1 MLGIVLASSIAK
13 APQAQPRL
21 APTRITNSGL
31 SCVSTAVD
39 LKTATCNT
47 NCNAEGYDCP
57 EACFCLPAFS
67 KPEDDLSLAMTADD
81 LDRISTEL
89 NTGKA
94 VTSRLTSLSRKSS
107 SSLKKACSSVSDTV
121 EHSWCDKNCN
131 AEPPNCVR
139 MGLKPQIEAPKPAT
153 NPFWPHVIAAR
164 SNVQMRRHAAEL
176 HREWQERERLW
187 ELCGAVLCGH
197 AGSEFDLHS

>member
-67 KPEDDLSLAMTADD
+67 NPEDDLSLAMTADD

-94 VTSRLTSLSRKSS
+94 RQF
-107 SSLKKACSSVSDTV
+107 
-121 EHSWCDKNCN
+121 EN
-131 AEPPNCVR
+131 NCVGISTR
-139 MGLKPQIEAPKPAT
+139 LSASQPPQEY
-153 NPFWPHVIAAR
+153 H
-164 SNVQMRRHAAEL
+164 
-176 HREWQERERLW
+176 
-187 ELCGAVLCGH
+187 
-197 AGSEFDLHS
+197 

>member
-13 APQAQPRL
+13 APQVQPRL
-21 APTRITNSGL
+21 APTRIKNYGL

-47 NCNAEGYDCP
+47 NCNAEGHDCP

-89 NTGKA
+89 NTGRA
-94 VTSRLTSLSRKSS
+94 VTSRLTSLNRESS

-139 MGLKPQIEAPKPAT
+139 MGLKPP
-153 NPFWPHVIAAR
+153 
-164 SNVQMRRHAAEL
+164 
-176 HREWQERERLW
+176 
-187 ELCGAVLCGH
+187 
-197 AGSEFDLHS
+197 D